1 MKTVKIFRKEH
12 LIANYTDVKGI
23 IAGDDYSILTLIKK
37 DQEISIK
44 QGVDV
49 IMVYNQVENNAFNII
64 KRNNKE
70 NVMDLFM
77 NIKNSTEDFNFTDVK
92 IFNYEEVPNK
102 SVSFYT
108 EDGMK
113 IDFMFMSKEAFDSV
127 YIALKTSNI

>member
-1 MKTVKIFRKEH
+1 MARLRYF
-12 LIANYTDVKGI
+12 
-23 IAGDDYSILTLIKK
+23 GDDYTILTLIKK

-113 IDFMFMSKEAFDSV
+113 IDFMFMSKEVCDSV